1 MRMFLAL
8 VHLSLLAGL
17 YYYNFIKISEK
28 IGPFNIFSGKGFIEL
43 QQLCVSLHLR
53 GEAA

>member
-1 MRMFLAL
+1 MFLAL

-17 YYYNFIKISEK
+17 YYNFIKISEK
-28 IGPFNIFSGKGFIEL
+28 IGTFNIFSGKGFIQL
-43 QQLCVSLHLR
+43 QQLRVSLHLR